1 MDTPTTNRLLG
12 EVRAEMAR
20 QRVTL
25 GMLAEATD
33 ISVSGLSRRLSG
45 QTPITLAESVA
56 VAEALHTDLLTL
68 LERSRTNAGD
78 AA

>member
-33 ISVSGLSRRLSG
+33 ISVSGLSRRLAG
-45 QTPITLAESVA
+45 KNPIRLGEV
-56 VAEALHTDLLTL
+56 EAIARALGTDLITL
-68 LERSRTNAGD
+68 LERVRANAGD